1 MLRNKQKFKKGAT
14 SIYVVVIATLLFSV
28 VTVSFIRIIINE
40 TNKTTSD
47 ELAQSAYDS
56 ALAGVEDAKVAL
68 KQYYE
73 CVDAGD
79 ALEGEDLDRCNR
91 VKDNINNG
99 FRSIDITDQSDPLY
113 GYCDAVSQAL
123 GRYSSTGGAGEVLI
137 KEEYDST
144 INEDHIVQAYTCV
157 TVDNSP
163 SDYRSTL
170 GANDTI
176 RVIPLKT
183 ENPNGVTGIRISWYT
198 EDDGPFN
205 NLNYGNKNNFIS
217 LSSGSTPTPPTLSAQ
232 IVQTAKTFTIGQFDN
247 SEGDKTNRGTV
258 FLVPD
263 SPKTNPFT
271 HVSADIVVKS
281 NNHDYGRADHNEPQ
295 KINCQSGLSDS
306 FACVASIEL
315 PDPVPNGS
323 DAERNA
329 DTFFLVLTLPYG
341 QPTTTFSVQLCT
353 DEAEAGGTQG
363 HERGDCRKTNGDS
376 ATADFKDVQIA
387 VDSTGRANDMYSRVE
402 ARVEFRDIYFPFPE
416 FAIQATG
423 SDEDAIKK
431 NFYVTDN
438 CIKQDSSGRY
448 VPCGTDTGPGN

>member
-47 ELAQSAYDS
+47 ELAQAAYDS

-73 CVDAGD
+73 CVDADNAGG
-79 ALEGEDLDRCNR
+79 ALEGDDLDRCNR
-91 VKDNINNG
+91 VMDNLDKG
-99 FRSIDITDQSDPLY
+99 FSSIDITDQSNPLY

-123 GRYSSTGGAGEVLI
+123 GRGDAGEVLI

-157 TVDNSP
+157 TVDNSL

-183 ENPNGVTGIRISWYT
+183 DSPKDVTGIRISWYT

-205 NLNYGNKNNFIS
+205 NLNYGNKNNFTS
-217 LSSGSTPTPPTLSAQ
+217 LSSSSTPTPPTLSAQ
-232 IVQTAKTFTIGQFDN
+232 IIQTDKTFTIGQFDN
-247 SEGDKTNRGTV
+247 SSADGKTTNRGTV

-263 SPKTNPFT
+263 SPVLNNPHT
-271 HVSADIVVKS
+271 HVKKDIIVKS

-295 KINCQSGLSDS
+295 KINCRSGQLSDS
-306 FACVASIEL
+306 FACVASIAL
-315 PDPVPNGS
+315 PDPVPNGSS

-353 DEAEAGGTQG
+353 DKTDSGADP
-363 HERGDCRKTNGDS
+363 RGDCKEGDNMS
-376 ATADFKDVQIA
+376 TADFKDVQIA

-423 SDEDAIKK
+423 SEEDAIKK

-438 CIKQDSSGRY
+438 CIKQDSSGQY
-448 VPCGTDTGPGN
+448 GHCGTDTGPGN